1 MWINTT
7 HGDAWTVLAQ
17 VPISSQP
24 QFQDSQLDH
33 RLFDKK
39 KGVRDGN
46 KTAAK
51 HYDSY
56 EQGNQRDAIKFFTN
70 SITQMLKLNLFQ
82 ICQDRNIKNYPGE
95 GVELL
100 SADYHNR
107 STFLHEAALVVSA
120 MIVCRSDV
128 FHHIFFRILPP
139 AVQPLL
145 RILQV
150 SLIFSPHFLACAT
163 KTNNILFALCFL
175 IAPSNTV
182 LVLTSTSYDF
192 VRELKSHIEVW

>member
-128 FHHIFFRILPP
+128 FHHIFF
-139 AVQPLL
+139 
-145 RILQV
+145 
-150 SLIFSPHFLACAT
+150 S
-163 KTNNILFALCFL
+163 NFAASC
-175 IAPSNTV
+175 
-182 LVLTSTSYDF
+182 STSS
-192 VRELKSHIEVW
+192 SHLASIINLLSALSRLCHKNQQHPLCPLFSYRTK